1 MKLNVSG
8 HPLHSRS
15 LTIETRQREDAR
27 HALTAA
33 VVDVRKCC
41 FVPVAGML
49 QPSGIIHHMTLEGVI
64 DPGSRV
70 LEKLTGDQPTKAFEP
85 TAITRGECCFDP
97 VHRLEELSGETL
109 DDRFVSRLGEV
120 FGRDRGCSHLLA
132 LAQLAASTAVTA
144 LDWDD
149 TQPAEHTDRRANER
163 IFHRAV
169 EIDGFEREAE
179 RQMIVSVQLT
189 DLHFRAAPA
198 IAFPMDHF
206 GAETEVRV
214 LGRVELAKGLTL
226 SQLQA
231 FERRR
236 DYDEIETAPWRDRS
250 DELLP
255 LLGQSVM
262 SGLSRR
268 LLELLGDR
276 SEDRPLLDALLSF
289 APGFIQCIASLSER
303 WPIDAKARPDLLGMQ
318 GRVGSCHMWRE
329 GGALHRVSQGEVAE
343 TGD

>member
-15 LTIETRQREDAR
+15 LTVGTRHCEDGR

-33 VVDVRKCC
+33 VVDLRKCC

-64 DPGSRV
+64 DPARRV
-70 LEKLTGDQPTKAFEP
+70 LEKLAGDQPTKAFEP
-85 TAITRGECCFDP
+85 AAITRGECCFDP

-109 DDRFVSRLGEV
+109 DDRFVARLSQV
-120 FGRDRGCSHLLA
+120 FGKDRGCSHLLA

-144 LDWDD
+144 LDWDES
-149 TQPAEHTDRRANER
+149 QPAVHTDRRAGER
-163 IFHRAV
+163 VFHRAV

-179 RQMIVSVQLT
+179 RQMILSVQLT

-214 LGRVELAKGLTL
+214 LARVELARGMTL
-226 SQLQA
+226 SQLQV

-236 DYDEIETAPWRDRS
+236 NYDEIETAAWRDRS
-250 DELLP
+250 EELSP
-255 LLGQSVM
+255 LMGQSVM
-262 SGLSRR
+262 SGMSRR
-268 LLELLGDR
+268 LLELLGGR
-276 SEDRPLLDALLSF
+276 REDRPLLDALLSL
-289 APGFIQCIASLSER
+289 APGFIQCLASLSES
-303 WPIDAKARPDLLGMQ
+303 WPAAAKARPDLLGMQ

-329 GGALHRVSQGEVAE
+329 GGALHRVSQDEVAE